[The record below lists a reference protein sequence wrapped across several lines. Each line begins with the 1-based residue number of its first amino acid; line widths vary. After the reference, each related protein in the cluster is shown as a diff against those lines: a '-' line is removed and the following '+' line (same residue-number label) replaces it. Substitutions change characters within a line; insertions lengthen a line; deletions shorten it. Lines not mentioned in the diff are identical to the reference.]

1 MLEFNYDGTLKLTAA
16 QALQKAMEDKSIVIT
31 REQLSEKPA
40 KAQIRISFPED
51 VNNPEEVRSFYHKI
65 DSSEFGE
72 VAHKFEQVNR
82 RTFVVRVD
90 QGTMRMYSL
99 LNFMMMCFKGKY
111 ERTLDFRNQQR
122 VILKG
127 KWANF
132 G

>member
-1 MLEFNYDGTLKLTAA
+1 MLEFNPDGSIKLTAA
-16 QALQKAMEDKSIVIT
+16 QASQKEMEDKSIVIT

-40 KAQIRISFPED
+40 RAQIRISFPED
-51 VNNPEEVRSFYHKI
+51 LENPEEVRMFYQKI

-72 VAHKFEQVNR
+72 VFHSFEQVNR
-82 RTFVVRVD
+82 RTFVVKVER
-90 QGTMRMYSL
+90 GSMRMYSL

-111 ERTLDFRNQQR
+111 ENLSNFRNPQR

-127 KWANF
+127 GWANF